1 MLNALIIDKDATDYF
16 RGIVKVGERSQRVLE
31 LTEAVIR
38 LNPGH
43 YSAW

>member
-1 MLNALIIDKDATDYF
+1 VTDYF
-16 RGIVKVGERSQRVLE
+16 RGITKTGEMSERVLE

-38 LNPGH
+38 MNPAH